1 MSYLHFYRL
10 AHLLIYVSPN
20 FIGADR
26 TAGHHE
32 AEFDIDEKQL
42 LTGVNI
48 YTKLL
53 QNLSTS

>member
-1 MSYLHFYRL
+1 M
-10 AHLLIYVSPN
+10 LIYVSPN